1 MTWPRVSSDRKPI
14 VADCC
19 CGQAKANAGPG
30 CRICDANHAA
40 RPGHVQLA
48 SPAKSDWIKAGAA
61 S

>member
-1 MTWPRVSSDRKPI
+1 MSWPRVSSDRKPI

-30 CRICDANHAA
+30 CGICDANHP
-40 RPGHVQLA
+40 RHVQLA
-48 SPAKSDWIKAGAA
+48 SPPKSEWIKAGAA